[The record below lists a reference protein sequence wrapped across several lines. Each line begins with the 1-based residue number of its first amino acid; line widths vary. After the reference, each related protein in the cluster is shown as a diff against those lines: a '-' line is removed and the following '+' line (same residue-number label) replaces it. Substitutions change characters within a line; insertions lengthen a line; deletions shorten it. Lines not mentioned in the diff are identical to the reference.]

1 MCSLL
6 CEASLGSW
14 PPAGEYK
21 HLGGGTSAE
30 ESSWAGAEW
39 GQGAPGAPRLS
50 HFVPRVPVFPDW
62 PRNFRSPAP
71 LTS

>member
-6 CEASLGSW
+6 CEPSLGSW

-21 HLGGGTSAE
+21 HLGGGEQLGRSGV
-30 ESSWAGAEW
+30 GA
-39 GQGAPGAPRLS
+39 GAPGAPRVS
-50 HFVPRVPVFPDW
+50 HFLPRVPVFPDW